1 MVAWKKVVNLLLF
14 YKKINFIFFSLQMV
28 EFEYMLLES
37 EGGAGVEFGRD
48 VEMLL
53 LLKIIFKN

>member
-1 MVAWKKVVNLLLF
+1 
-14 YKKINFIFFSLQMV
+14 MV
-28 EFEYMLLES
+28 ESEYMLLES